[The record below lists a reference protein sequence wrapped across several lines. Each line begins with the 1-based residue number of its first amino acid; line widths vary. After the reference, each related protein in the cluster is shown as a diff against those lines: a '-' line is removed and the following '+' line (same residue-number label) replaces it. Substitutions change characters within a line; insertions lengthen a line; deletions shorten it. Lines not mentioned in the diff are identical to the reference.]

1 MIIDFH
7 THIFPSKMS
16 DNRERYIDRDPL
28 FARIYAKPKAKITDC
43 DGLIAKMDEEGIER
57 AVVMNANWSS
67 LELVQETNDHILDSI
82 ARYPKRLFGFCS
94 LPPTNDGERRA
105 ELERCI
111 EAGVRGI
118 GEMRPEFQGLEK
130 GDEPVL
136 DPIIDIALRHKLMLC
151 IHASEPVG
159 HDYPGKYTFTPDKI
173 YRLILRYPD
182 LTIILA
188 HWGGGMPFYALM
200 PEVKTA
206 MKNTYVDTSA
216 SPYLYTADIFTHVS
230 RIFGADKILFGSD
243 FPLMPPSKVLKQMD
257 AVDLSEEERELI
269 LHGNAE
275 RLL

>member
-1 MIIDFH
+1 MRVD
-7 THIFPSKMS
+7 
-16 DNRERYIDRDPL
+16 REHYIGRDPL
-28 FARIYAKPKAKITDC
+28 FARIYSSLKARIADC
-43 DGLIAKMDEEGIER
+43 ENLIAKMDEEGIDR
-57 AVVMNANWSS
+57 AVVLNANWSS
-67 LELVQETNDHILDSI
+67 LELVQETNDYILESI
-82 ARYPKRLFGFCS
+82 ARYPKRLVAFCS
-94 LPPTNDGERRA
+94 LPPTSDDERIV

-111 EAGVRGI
+111 RAGARGI
-118 GEMRPEFQGLEK
+118 GEMRPELQGLNK

-136 DPIIDIALRHKLMLC
+136 DPIVKIALQHKLMLC

-173 YRLILRYPD
+173 YKLILRYPD

-206 MKNTYVDTSA
+206 MKNTYIDTSA
-216 SPYLYTADIFTHVS
+216 SPYLYAPEIFIHATQ
-230 RIFGADKILFGSD
+230 IIGADKVLFGSD
-243 FPLMPPSKVLKQMD
+243 FPLMPPSKVLKQID
-257 AVDLSEEERELI
+257 AVTMDKKTKGLI

>member
-7 THIFPSKMS
+7 THIFPSKMRE
-16 DNRERYIDRDPL
+16 NREHYIGRDPL
-28 FARIYAKPKAKITDC
+28 FARIYANPKAKITDC
-43 DGLIAKMDEEGIER
+43 EGLIAKMDEEGIDR

-67 LELVQETNDHILDSI
+67 LELVQETNDHILDSV
-82 ARYPKRLFGFCS
+82 ARYPKRLVGFCS
-94 LPPTNDGERRA
+94 LPPTSNEDRIT

-111 EAGVRGI
+111 KAGIRGI
-118 GEMRPEFQGLEK
+118 GEMRPEFQGLK
-130 GDEPVL
+130 QGDEPVL
-136 DPIIDIALRHKLMLC
+136 DPVIEIALRHKLMLC

-159 HDYPGKYTFTPDKI
+159 HEYPGKYTFTPDKI
-173 YRLILRYPD
+173 YRLILRHPE

-206 MKNTYVDTSA
+206 IKNTYVDTSA
-216 SPYLYTADIFTHVS
+216 SPYLYTPDIYRHV
-230 RIFGADKILFGSD
+230 IDLMGADKILFGSD
-243 FPLMPPSKVLKQMD
+243 FPLMPPSKVLNQIHPLELD
-257 AVDLSEEERELI
+257 AGDKELI

>member
-7 THIFPSKMS
+7 THVFPPQLR
-16 DNRERYIDRDPL
+16 DNRERYIGRDPL
-28 FARIYAKPKAKITDC
+28 FARIYANPKAKITDC
-43 DGLIAKMDEEGIER
+43 EGLIAKMDEEGIER

-67 LELVQETNDHILDSI
+67 LELVRETNDHILESI
-82 ARYPKRLFGFCS
+82 ARYPKRLVGFCS
-94 LPPTNDGERRA
+94 IPPTNDDEKIA

-111 EAGVRGI
+111 KAGVRGI
-118 GEMRPEFQGLEK
+118 GEMRPEFQGLNQ

-136 DPIIDIALRHKLMLC
+136 DPVIKIALQHKLMLC

-173 YRLILRYPD
+173 YKLILRYPD

-216 SPYLYTADIFTHVS
+216 SPYLYTPEIFTHVS
-230 RIFGADKILFGSD
+230 RIFAAEKILFGSD
-243 FPLMPPSKVLKQMD
+243 FPLMPPSKVLKQID
-257 AVDLSEEERELI
+257 AVTMDKETRELI

>member
-7 THIFPSKMS
+7 THVFPPQMR
-16 DNRERYIDRDPL
+16 DNRERYIGSDPL
-28 FARIYAKPKAKITDC
+28 FARIYANPKAKIADC
-43 DGLIAKMDEEGIER
+43 DGLIAKMDEEGIDR

-67 LELVQETNDHILDSI
+67 LWLVQETNDYILESI
-82 ARYPKRLFGFCS
+82 ARYPKRLVGFCS
-94 LPPTNDGERRA
+94 LPPTNDKERIA
-105 ELERCI
+105 ELERCVR
-111 EAGVRGI
+111 AGIRGI
-118 GEMRPEFQGLEK
+118 GEMRPEFQGLDK

-136 DPIIDIALRHKLMLC
+136 DSVIKIALQHKLMLC

-159 HDYPGKYTFTPDKI
+159 HDYPGKYTFTPEKI
-173 YRLILRYPD
+173 YRLILRYPE
-182 LTIILA
+182 LTMILA

-216 SPYLYTADIFTHVS
+216 SPYLYTPEIFTHVS
-230 RIFGADKILFGSD
+230 RIIGADKILFGSD
-243 FPLMPPSKVLKQMD
+243 FPLMPPSKVLKQMN
-257 AVDLSEEERELI
+257 ATELSEKEKALI